1 MTYVIWSVFDVYMLQ
16 VINYYDDNELF
27 KSMLEVLSFFWSF
40 FYYKGS
46 EILALINKN
55 LRRINYTILQS

>member
-1 MTYVIWSVFDVYMLQ
+1 MLQ

-55 LRRINYTILQS
+55 VRRINYTILQS